1 MGNRTASSVLTIRG
15 LNESKHSRDIT
26 EKAGPKTWAPR
37 RFTERQVRE
46 IRADRRPAKVI
57 AAQYGVQAKTIVN
70 IQNGRNYAW
79 VI

>member
-1 MGNRTASSVLTIRG
+1 MGNKTASSVLKIRDV
-15 LNESKHSRDIT
+15 NNSKHGNELL

-46 IRADRRPAKVI
+46 IRADRRPVKVI
-57 AAQYGVQAKTIVN
+57 AAQYGVTHHAIRQ
-70 IQNGRNYAW
+70 IQDGRNYAW